1 MASNQRTRGLDKSTR
16 NTLSALDYA
25 LEQTDTSKRKADE
38 FTSSEYYRALIAK
51 GVKISNSGA
60 MYRLTEMVA
69 RGELVKRKTMIN
81 GAQTN
86 LYSKL

>member
-1 MASNQRTRGLDKSTR
+1 M
-16 NTLSALDYA
+16 SALDYA
-25 LEQTDTSKRKADE
+25 LEQTDTVKRKDDE

-60 MYRLTEMVA
+60 MYRLKEMVA
-69 RGELVKRKTMIN
+69 RNELVKRKTMIN

-86 LYSKL
+86 LYSKP

>member
-1 MASNQRTRGLDKSTR
+1 MKTIGNRKQVM
-16 NTLSALDYA
+16 SALDYA
-25 LEQTDTSKRKADE
+25 LEQTDTVKRKDDE

-60 MYRLTEMVA
+60 MYRLKEMVA
-69 RGELVKRKTMIN
+69 RNELVKRKTMIN

-86 LYSKL
+86 LYSKP